1 MIITPWFVCW
11 WIKPTA
17 KKKWTWLVASLT
29 PFVAGTI
36 DHKPWLVLTWH
47 RLNKN
52 RWIFLH
58 EFCGG
63 KSRAFFFPSPSY
75 IAVFLSIFWP
85 WTQPL
90 LLSSM
95 RTAVGPPPPNLNI
108 KNKENQD
115 DVRFFFFYSSQLIC
129 WSKNPKNP
137 SVDPLVETDTRVG
150 VWLGVVKL
158 GHCQTWNKTCG
169 KNQKKNSYQ
178 SVLACV
184 QSLLSMSSM
193 FSRLMLDFVVA
204 NTRYSHAPTWG
215 WPSDASKSAHMLTII
230 RGGQTLSTLH

>member
-1 MIITPWFVCW
+1 MNLSSRILRRK
-11 WIKPTA
+11 IK
-17 KKKWTWLVASLT
+17 S
-29 PFVAGTI
+29 
-36 DHKPWLVLTWH
+36 
-47 RLNKN
+47 
-52 RWIFLH
+52 
-58 EFCGG
+58 
-63 KSRAFFFPSPSY
+63 FFFPLSLIHSSVPKYFLALDTAPSPFQHENSC
-75 IAVFLSIFWP
+75 
-85 WTQPL
+85 
-90 LLSSM
+90 
-95 RTAVGPPPPNLNI
+95 RTPPPNLNI